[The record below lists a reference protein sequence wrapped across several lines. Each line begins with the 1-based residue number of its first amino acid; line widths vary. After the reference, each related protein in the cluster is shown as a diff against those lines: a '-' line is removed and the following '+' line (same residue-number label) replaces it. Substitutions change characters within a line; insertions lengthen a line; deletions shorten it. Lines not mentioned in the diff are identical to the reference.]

1 MSFVAHAQAHGLMIN
16 YAIPDGKWHRVPTT
30 DKPRKRNG
38 AYLFDGNS
46 GVVKNWATMDTF
58 ARYGERVNQIIKYFD
73 DSEERIKHARA
84 AKQAMALIKSAVV
97 MNHPYLTAKGF
108 PKATGLVVGEELI
121 VPMRDYKTQAITGA
135 QRIKGS
141 GEKLF
146 IPGSRAK
153 GAVFVLGRGS
163 ESWLVEGYATG
174 LSVAAALKLMYR
186 PAQVVVCFSAGN
198 LGHVA
203 ERIGGRRFVVADHD
217 GSGTGE
223 RVAVASGLP
232 WVMPAGLGDANDLH
246 QSAGLLAVRSMLAG
260 LVLGKAGGQ

>member
-1 MSFVAHAQAHGLMIN
+1 MSFVEHAQAHGLMIN

-38 AYLFDGNS
+38 AYVFDGYN

-58 ARYGERVNQIIKYFD
+58 ARYGGPVSKIIRRFD
-73 DSEERIKHARA
+73 DIEEQIKHARA
-84 AKQAMALIKSAVV
+84 ANQAMELIKSAVV
-97 MNHPYLTAKGF
+97 KNHPYLTAKGF

-121 VPMRDYKTQAITGA
+121 VPLRDYKTKAITGA

-146 IPGSRAK
+146 IPGTRAK

-186 PAQVVVCFSAGN
+186 PAQVVVCFSASN
-198 LGHVA
+198 LVYVA
-203 ERIGGRRFVVADHD
+203 ERLGGRRFVVADHD
-217 GSGTGE
+217 ESGTGQRAAE
-223 RVAVASGLP
+223 ASYMP
-232 WVMPAGLGDANDLH
+232 WVMPAMLGDANDLH
-246 QSAGLLAVRSMLAG
+246 QSEGLLAVRSMLAG
-260 LVLGKAGGQ
+260 LVLSKAGG

>member
-1 MSFVAHAQAHGLMIN
+1 
-16 YAIPDGKWHRVPTT
+16 
-30 DKPRKRNG
+30 
-38 AYLFDGNS
+38 
-46 GVVKNWATMDTF
+46 VVKNWATMDTF

-121 VPMRDYKTQAITGA
+121 IPMRDYKTHAITGA

-146 IPGSRAK
+146 IPGTRAK
-153 GAVFVLGRGS
+153 GSVFVLGRGS

-186 PAQVVVCFSAGN
+186 PAQVVVCFSASN
-198 LGHVA
+198 LCHVA

-217 GSGTGE
+217 ESGTGQRAAE
-223 RVAVASGLP
+223 SSYMP
-232 WVMPAGLGDANDLH
+232 WVMPESVGDANDLH

-260 LVLGKAGGQ
+260 LVLGKASG

>member
-58 ARYGERVNQIIKYFD
+58 ARYGEKVNQIIKYFD

-121 VPMRDYKTQAITGA
+121 IPMRDYKTQAITGA
-135 QRIKGS
+135 QRIKGG

-153 GAVFVLGRGS
+153 GAVFVIGRGS

-223 RVAVASGLP
+223 RVAVSSGLP
-232 WVMPAGLGDANDLH
+232 WVMPEGLGDANDLH
-246 QSAGLLAVRSMLAG
+246 QNAGLLAVRSMLAG
-260 LVLGKAGGQ
+260 LVLGKAGSQ

>member
-38 AYLFDGNS
+38 AYVFDGYN

-58 ARYGERVNQIIKYFD
+58 ARYGGPVSKIIRRFD
-73 DSEERIKHARA
+73 DIEERIKHARA
-84 AKQAMALIKSAVV
+84 ANQAMELIKSAVV
-97 MNHPYLTAKGF
+97 KNHPYLTAKGF

-121 VPMRDYKTQAITGA
+121 VPMRDYKTGKVTGA

-146 IPGSRAK
+146 IPGTRAK

-186 PAQVVVCFSAGN
+186 PAQVVVCFSASN
-198 LGHVA
+198 LGYVA
-203 ERIGGRRFVVADHD
+203 ERLGGRRFVVADHD
-217 GSGTGE
+217 ASGTGE
-223 RVAVASGLP
+223 RVAVASYMP
-232 WVMPAGLGDANDLH
+232 WVMPEMMGDANDLH
-246 QSAGLLAVRSMLAG
+246 QAQGLLAVRSMLAG
-260 LVLGKAGGQ
+260 LVLGKASG

>member
-1 MSFVAHAQAHGLMIN
+1 MSFVEHAQAHGLMIN

-38 AYLFDGNS
+38 AYVFDGYN

-58 ARYGERVNQIIKYFD
+58 ARYGGPVSKIIRRFD
-73 DSEERIKHARA
+73 DIEEQIKHARA
-84 AKQAMALIKSAVV
+84 ANQAMELIKSAVV
-97 MNHPYLTAKGF
+97 KNHPYLTAKGF

-121 VPMRDYKTQAITGA
+121 VPLRDYKTKAITGA

-146 IPGSRAK
+146 IPGTRAK

-186 PAQVVVCFSAGN
+186 PAQVVVCFSASN
-198 LGHVA
+198 LVYVA
-203 ERIGGRRFVVADHD
+203 ARIGGRRFVVADHD
-217 GSGTGE
+217 ESGTGQRAAE
-223 RVAVASGLP
+223 ASYMP
-232 WVMPAGLGDANDLH
+232 WVMPAMLGDANDLH
-246 QSAGLLAVRSMLAG
+246 QSEGLLAVRSMLAG
-260 LVLGKAGGQ
+260 LVLSKAGG

>member
-58 ARYGERVNQIIKYFD
+58 ARYGEKVNQIIKYFD

-121 VPMRDYKTQAITGA
+121 IPMRDYKTQVITGA
-135 QRIKGS
+135 QRIKGG

-153 GAVFVLGRGS
+153 GAVFVIGRGS

-223 RVAVASGLP
+223 RVAVSSGLP
-232 WVMPAGLGDANDLH
+232 WVMPEMVGDANDLH
-246 QSAGLLAVRSMLAG
+246 QAQGLLAVRSMLAG
-260 LVLGKAGGQ
+260 LVLGKAGSQ